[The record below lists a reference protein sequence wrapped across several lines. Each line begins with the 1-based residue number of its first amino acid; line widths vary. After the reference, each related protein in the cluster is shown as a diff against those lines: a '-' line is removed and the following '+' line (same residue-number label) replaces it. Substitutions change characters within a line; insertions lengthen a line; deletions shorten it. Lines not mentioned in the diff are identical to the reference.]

1 MDAGPPPRSASY
13 TGSTPRA
20 LGRARALEN
29 DIGEEEAARPTLE
42 QLLRSAFD
50 DDSPV
55 LVEARDVLERESR
68 APIGLST
75 LACWRPDVG
84 ACEELVAKRA
94 HREAKP
100 AAVDA
105 EPPAPAPADAAL
117 VEPAQAPEPAAAAAP
132 PAAEPPARR
141 PRVPRVADLLP
152 YEKMAP
158 GEDEDHLLVVAPM
171 HADLGREVGVRAGAA
186 APLHY
191 LSLRTSHGAV

>member
-1 MDAGPPPRSASY
+1 MARSGTSHATPTRPAGPSPSRASSY

-42 QLLRSAFD
+42 QALRAAFD

-55 LVEARDVLERESR
+55 LVEARAVLERESR

-105 EPPAPAPADAAL
+105 EPPAPCLLYTSPS
-117 VEPAQAPEPAAAAAP
+117 
-132 PAAEPPARR
+132 
-141 PRVPRVADLLP
+141 PRDQRGSRMPSSA
-152 YEKMAP
+152 
-158 GEDEDHLLVVAPM
+158 
-171 HADLGREVGVRAGAA
+171 
-186 APLHY
+186 
-191 LSLRTSHGAV
+191 

>member
-50 DDSPV
+50 DESPA

-100 AAVDA
+100 AADA
-105 EPPAPAPADAAL
+105 EPHAEAL
-117 VEPAQAPEPAAAAAP
+117 AN
-132 PAAEPPARR
+132 AAEEDGVE
-141 PRVPRVADLLP
+141 RV
-152 YEKMAP
+152 E
-158 GEDEDHLLVVAPM
+158 
-171 HADLGREVGVRAGAA
+171 GVRDG
-186 APLHY
+186 LHKED
-191 LSLRTSHGAV
+191 LRRGSGGW

>member
-42 QLLRSAFD
+42 QALRFAVD

-55 LVEARDVLERESR
+55 LVEARAVLERESR

-94 HREAKP
+94 HRVAKP
-100 AAVDA
+100 AADA
-105 EPPAPAPADAAL
+105 EPPAPAPAATGSWAR
-117 VEPAQAPEPAAAAAP
+117 AAAP
-132 PAAEPPARR
+132 
-141 PRVPRVADLLP
+141 
-152 YEKMAP
+152 
-158 GEDEDHLLVVAPM
+158 H
-171 HADLGREVGVRAGAA
+171 
-186 APLHY
+186 
-191 LSLRTSHGAV
+191 

>member
-1 MDAGPPPRSASY
+1 MDPGPPPRSASY

-55 LVEARDVLERESR
+55 LVEARAVLERESY

-105 EPPAPAPADAAL
+105 EPPAPAPADDVPA
-117 VEPAQAPEPAAAAAP
+117 EPAPARAPEPAAVAAP
-132 PAAEPPARR
+132 PAAAAEPLTVSFAHGSLTHR
-141 PRVPRVADLLP
+141 PFLNSEQTR
-152 YEKMAP
+152 
-158 GEDEDHLLVVAPM
+158 
-171 HADLGREVGVRAGAA
+171 AA
-186 APLHY
+186 APGDRPGEL
-191 LSLRTSHGAV
+191 AA

>member
-50 DDSPV
+50 DDSPA
-55 LVEARDVLERESR
+55 LVDARVVLERESR

-117 VEPAQAPEPAAAAAP
+117 VEPAQAPEPA
-132 PAAEPPARR
+132 
-141 PRVPRVADLLP
+141 
-152 YEKMAP
+152 
-158 GEDEDHLLVVAPM
+158 
-171 HADLGREVGVRAGAA
+171 VRQ
-186 APLHY
+186 
-191 LSLRTSHGAV
+191 LSLVRGPTGGLGLGFYKVVTLAHGCFFRRARQ